1 MLAIL
6 YKWHLRLG
14 VIAGTLMIVW
24 AASGLIHPLL
34 SFTGIKP
41 MAFTPPVEAV
51 VVEGAKAPSFLPV
64 QNVTAVRVVSV
75 DGKPFYQ
82 LTLQNQAERLYYRES
97 TGELLPNADVARAES
112 LARHYSGEKT
122 ATVVSTTLQTAF
134 DKNYPPINKYL
145 PVWRVAFDRP
155 DGLSVYVDTGE
166 DKLGSINTPYKQ
178 TLLWLFQNI
187 HTLKF
192 LESDAEA
199 MRLGIITCAM
209 LMILA
214 MACLGIALLW
224 TLKRPKMPKGG
235 RGLHRRLAW
244 LVWLPVLA
252 FSGSGLFHLWV
263 QSTATTR
270 ETVSVQP
277 IDMAAIQSLPQGVST
292 ANDIRLSNTPKGL
305 LWRVE
310 MALPSVPNAAPNPHA
325 HHMGNTPKT
334 KTAYFSVHNGEAVP
348 FVDTDIAQAIAQNTT
363 GTPTLLPM
371 FSPEYGF
378 ANKRLPVWRVET
390 PNGLVF
396 VDAKAGVVAARVSPL
411 DKIELWSFSNLHKGQ
426 FLDTLLG
433 VSHTQRDGILA
444 GVATL
449 IIVMSGVGL
458 WLHQRRRRSLKGTSK
473 NPFIGM
479 SG

>member
-14 VIAGTLMIVW
+14 IIAGVLMIVW

-64 QNVTAVRVVSV
+64 QNVTALRHVSV
-75 DGKPFYQ
+75 DGQPYYQ
-82 LTLQNQAERLYYRES
+82 LTLQHQAERVYYNAH
-97 TGELLPNADVARAES
+97 TGAFLPHADGMRAER

-122 ATVVSTTLQTAF
+122 AKVLSATLQTVF

-155 DGLSVYVDTGE
+155 DGLAVYVDTGE

-192 LESDAEA
+192 LESNAEA
-199 MRLGIITCAM
+199 VRLGIITCAM

-292 ANDIRLSNTPKGL
+292 AHDIRLSNTPKGL

-310 MALPSVPNAAPNPHA
+310 IAAPTMPNNAAPNPHA
-325 HHMGNTPKT
+325 HHMSKTPRT
-334 KTAYFSVHNGEAVP
+334 KTAYFTVQDGAAVP
-348 FVDTDIAQAIAQNTT
+348 FADTDIAVAITPQAT

-426 FLDTLLG
+426 FLDKLLG

-444 GVATL
+444 GVATV
-449 IIVMSGVGL
+449 IIVMSGIGL
-458 WLHQRRRRSLKGTSK
+458 WLHQRRRRSLKK
-473 NPFIGM
+473 KVV
-479 SG
+479 

>member
-14 VIAGTLMIVW
+14 VLAGVCMILW

-41 MAFTPPVEAV
+41 VAFRPPVESV
-51 VVEGAKAPSFLPV
+51 VLQGVKSPSFLPV
-64 QNVTAVRVVSV
+64 QNVTGIRIVSV
-75 DGKPFYQ
+75 DGKPAYQ
-82 LTLQNQAERLYYRES
+82 LTLLKQPERLYYNAQ
-97 TGELLPNADVARAES
+97 TGVLLPNADSARAEA

-122 ATVVSTTLQTAF
+122 AKVVSATRQTAF
-134 DKNYPPINKYL
+134 DKNYPSINKYL

-155 DGLSVYVDTGE
+155 DGLVVYVDTGE

-192 LESDAEA
+192 LEGSVEGV
-199 MRLGIITCAM
+199 RLGMITCAM
-209 LMILA
+209 LVILA

-224 TLKRPKMPKGG
+224 KLKRPKTPKGG

-244 LVWLPVLA
+244 VVWLPVLA
-252 FSGSGLFHLWV
+252 FAGSGLFHLWV
-263 QSTATTR
+263 QGTTKTAEMTNMR
-270 ETVSVQP
+270 LLDS
-277 IDMAAIQSLPQGVST
+277 AAVQSLPHGVIM
-292 ANDIRLSNTPKGL
+292 ANDVRLSNTPKGL

-310 MALPSVPNAAPNPHA
+310 MALPSTPNAAPNPHA
-325 HHMGNTPKT
+325 HHRGNTPQT
-334 KTAYFSVHNGEAVP
+334 KTAYFTVHGGEAVP
-348 FVDTDIAQAIAQNTT
+348 FTDTDIALAIAQNTT

-378 ANKRLPVWRVET
+378 ANKRLPVWRMET

-411 DKIELWSFSNLHKGQ
+411 DKIELWSFNNLHKGQ
-426 FLDTLLG
+426 FLDKLL
-433 VSHTQRDGILA
+433 SISQTQRDGILA
-444 GVATL
+444 GVAIL
-449 IIVMSGVGL
+449 IIVMSAVGL
-458 WLHQRRRRSLKGTSK
+458 WLHQRRRRTTPSR
-473 NPFIGM
+473 I
-479 SG
+479 

>member
-14 VIAGTLMIVW
+14 VIAGTFMIVW

-41 MAFTPPVEAV
+41 LAFTSPVESV

-64 QNVTAVRVVSV
+64 QNVSAVRVVSAS
-75 DGKPFYQ
+75 GKSLYQ
-82 LTLQNQAERLYYRES
+82 LTLPNQPERLYYNAE
-97 TGELLPNADVARAES
+97 TGILLPHADVARAEK

-122 ATVVSTTLQTAF
+122 AKVLSTTLQTTF

-155 DGLSVYVDTGE
+155 NGLAVYVDTGE

-192 LESDAEA
+192 LESRAEV

-209 LMILA
+209 LIIIA

-235 RGLHRRLAW
+235 RGMHRRLAW
-244 LVWLPVLA
+244 IVWLPVLA
-252 FSGSGLFHLWV
+252 FAGSGLFHLWV
-263 QSTATTR
+263 QSTTTTR
-270 ETVSVQP
+270 ETVQVLP
-277 IDMAAIQSLPQGVST
+277 IDIAAILSLPQGVRM
-292 ANDIRLSNTPKGL
+292 ANDIRLSKTPKGL

-310 MALPSVPNAAPNPHA
+310 MALPSMPDATPNPHA
-325 HHMGNTPKT
+325 HHMGNPLKT
-334 KTAYFSVHNGEAVP
+334 KTVYFSVDRGEAVP
-348 FVDTDIAQAIAQNTT
+348 FADTDIAVAIAEQAS

-411 DKIELWSFSNLHKGQ
+411 DKTELRSFSHLHKGQ
-426 FLDTLLG
+426 FLDQLLG
-433 VSHTQRDGILA
+433 ISHTQRDGILA
-444 GVATL
+444 GIATL
-449 IIVMSGVGL
+449 IIVISVIGL
-458 WLHQRRRRSLKGTSK
+458 WLHPRRRRTFKK
-473 NPFIGM
+473 KVA
-479 SG
+479 